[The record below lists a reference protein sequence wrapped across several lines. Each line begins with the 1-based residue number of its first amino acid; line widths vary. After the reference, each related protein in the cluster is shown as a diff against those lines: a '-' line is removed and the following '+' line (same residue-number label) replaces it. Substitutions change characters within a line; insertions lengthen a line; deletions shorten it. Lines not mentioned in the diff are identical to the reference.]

1 MIPALHIGNLV
12 ARVPI
17 VQGGMGVGI
26 SLAGLAAAVAN
37 QGGIGVISSIGLG
50 VLHPSEKCSYAES
63 NLRALR
69 EEIRKARRQSSG
81 IIGLNVMVAVSDF
94 DDIVTVALEEKVDVL
109 FLGAG
114 LPLKMPKGLSM
125 DYLSSCSTR
134 IVPIVSS
141 SRAAKLIF
149 RYWDTHYHHIPDGV
163 VVEGPLAG
171 GHLGFSLEQIADPSV
186 TLEGIVPEV
195 KEVLS
200 FYQKKYNK
208 QLSLIAGG
216 GIFNGDDI
224 YRMLQLG
231 ADGVQM
237 GTRFVAT
244 HECDATSSFKDA
256 YVQCNRE
263 DVRIIKSPVGLPG
276 RAIINRFLLDAAEGK
291 RLTNLCP
298 WKCLK
303 TCNIQ
308 KALYCIADALKNA
321 CMGNLDKGFCFAGA
335 NAWRVTNVTSV
346 KELID
351 GLMDELKI
359 AFATKGVVL
368 SG

>member
-12 ARVPI
+12 AHVPI

-37 QGGIGVISSIGLG
+37 EGGIGVISSIGLG
-50 VLHPSEKCSYAES
+50 VLYPSEKCSYAEC

-69 EEIRKARRQSSG
+69 NEIRNARRQSSG

-94 DDIVTVALEEKVDVL
+94 DDIVAIALEEKVDVL

-141 SRAAKLIF
+141 SRAAELIF
-149 RYWDTHYHHIPDGV
+149 RFWDTHYHHIPDGV

-171 GHLGFSLEQIADPSV
+171 GHLGFSLDQLADPSV

-195 KEVLS
+195 KKVLS
-200 FYQKKYNK
+200 FYQKKYDK
-208 QLSLIAGG
+208 RLSLIAGG
-216 GIFNGDDI
+216 GIFTGDDI

-244 HECDATSSFKDA
+244 NECDAHSSFKEA
-256 YVQCNRE
+256 YVNCRSE
-263 DVRIIKSPVGLPG
+263 EIRIIKSPVGLPG
-276 RAIINRFLLDAAEGK
+276 RAIINQFLLDAAEGK
-291 RLTNLCP
+291 RYSYRCP
-298 WKCLK
+298 WRCLK
-303 TCNIQ
+303 SCNIQ

-321 CMGNLDKGFCFAGA
+321 CTGNLEQGFCFAGA
-335 NAWRVTNVTSV
+335 NAWRLTKILSV
-346 KELID
+346 RELIK
-351 GLMDELKI
+351 GLMDELKM
-359 AFATKGVVL
+359 ALTAKGAML
-368 SG
+368 PG